1 MKRLKI
7 VFQRIL
13 FSGALFSSIGSRA
26 QNAPTATWLMPGVS
40 YQVSSKWRLL
50 EQFGINPSQHSQ
62 FNFAQGFYDL
72 NKNLSLN
79 AGYFLFRASSLNGR
93 SYAENDALLGAT
105 LSTSAG
111 RFVIDDRNMLNIVF
125 PNVSQRK
132 NFYRNRLRVTYPFS
146 FYSHIAKVYVFDEG
160 YYFINKGQWS
170 RNRSA
175 AGVNYSLDRSVSLD
189 LSYWRQSDHYSG
201 DINLFFVQLTLN
213 LFHKKTVD

>member
-7 VFQRIL
+7 VYQSIL
-13 FSGALFSSIGSRA
+13 FSGVLFSSISSRA
-26 QNAPTATWLMPGVS
+26 QNTPTATWLMPGVS
-40 YQVSSKWRLL
+40 YQASSKWRLL
-50 EQFGINPSQHSQ
+50 DQFGINPSQHSQ

-79 AGYFLFRASSLNGR
+79 AGYFLFRASSVDGR

-105 LSTSAG
+105 YSAFAG
-111 RFVIDDRNMLNIVF
+111 RFVIDDRNMLNSVF
-125 PNVSQRK
+125 PNISQQK

-146 FYSHIAKVYVFDEG
+146 FCSHIAKVYVFDEG
-160 YYFINKGQWS
+160 YFFINKGQWS

-175 AGVNYSLDRSVSLD
+175 AGVNYNLDRSVSLD

-213 LFHKKTVD
+213 LFHKNTLD